1 MLRRLL
7 KVANKIDKLGLTKEA
22 DLLDNIIKKMAA
34 MEEGSPAWLEMD
46 NPGKAGED
54 SDLEMDDEGE
64 LNYPAQKTVKTRSS
78 NPKTMSFPTT
88 VARKKFIAAA
98 KEVFKIIKTSI
109 DEVQKSMME
118 ADSNVFDLED
128 NIRPIVGKLVN
139 EYSNDQNTDNDV
151 EETIGSLLTLIE
163 EQREQAL
170 PYSTEW
176 AFFNEDWY
184 GMASELQDDFD
195 TLDKYPERA
204 LTALPGIVRGLGD
217 LMDFF
222 DSGVREI
229 KAAKDF
235 TDELK
240 EEYAYKR
247 IDEILEIIEPTVTLI
262 EEVYGIA
269 SSAKA
274 TADKKF
280 EEYKSL
286 IPEDLAD
293 LATKMPPN
301 FILPPDLTGKSKVE
315 ETSPE
320 QAQFEESMFGL
331 GEDVDNISA
340 DWHDEEDADEDDDN
354 WED

>member
-34 MEEGSPAWLEMD
+34 MGEGSPAWLEMD
-46 NPGKAGED
+46 NPGAAGED
-54 SDLEMDDEGE
+54 SELEMNDEGE
-64 LNYPAQKTVKTRSS
+64 LNYPEQKTVKTRSS

-88 VARKKFIAAA
+88 AARQKFIAAA
-98 KEVFKIIKTSI
+98 KEVFEIIKTSI
-109 DEVQKSMME
+109 DQVQKSMMQ
-118 ADSNVFDLED
+118 ADSSVFDLED
-128 NIRPIVGKLVN
+128 RIRPIVRDLIN
-139 EYSNDQNTDNDV
+139 NYSNDQDSKNDV
-151 EETIGSLLTLIE
+151 KETIGSLLTLIRE
-163 EQREQAL
+163 EKEKAL
-170 PYSTEW
+170 PYLTEW
-176 AFFNEDWY
+176 AFFNEDWH
-184 GMASELQDDFD
+184 GMASELEYDFE
-195 TLDKYPERA
+195 TLDQYPERA

-229 KAAKDF
+229 EAARDF

-240 EEYAYKR
+240 AEDAYTKM
-247 IDEILEIIEPTVTLI
+247 DEIVEIIEPAATLI
-262 EEVYGIA
+262 EEVYDIA

-274 TADKKF
+274 AADKKF

-293 LATKMPPN
+293 LGTKMPSN
-301 FILPPDLTGKSKVE
+301 YILPPDLTGWDRVKD
-315 ETSPE
+315 TSPE

-331 GEDVDNISA
+331 GEDVDNIRG
-340 DWHDEEDADEDDDN
+340 DWHDEEDADN